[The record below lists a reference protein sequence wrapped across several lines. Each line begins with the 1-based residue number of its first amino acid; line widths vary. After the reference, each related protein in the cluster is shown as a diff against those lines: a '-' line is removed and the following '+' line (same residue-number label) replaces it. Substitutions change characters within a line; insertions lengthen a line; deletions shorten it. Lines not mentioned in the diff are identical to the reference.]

1 VVFLFQKSLTDK
13 NQMCVVLPSIEGL
26 DVHVAT
32 VNELKIYKFV
42 HSIGELIFDAVTL
55 NSMALQ
61 CLYCTVNYYKHYMTF
76 NRYLLIKL
84 DFAKFLFH
92 ALIALCVFEFAT

>member
-1 VVFLFQKSLTDK
+1 
-13 NQMCVVLPSIEGL
+13 
-26 DVHVAT
+26 

-84 DFAKFLFH
+84 DFAQFLFH

>member
-26 DVHVAT
+26 DLHVAT
-32 VNELKIYKFV
+32 MNELKIYKFV

-61 CLYCTVNYYKHYMTF
+61 CLYCTDNYYFLKIF
-76 NRYLLIKL
+76 GNILKKYLFQSHFYFFKMKNITK
-84 DFAKFLFH
+84 KN
-92 ALIALCVFEFAT
+92 